1 MSLKSSNK
9 SFWIAVAT
17 ALSAAV
23 ASTLCCIA
31 PLIYLLFGVSSTWLI
46 GFGEYDYL
54 RIPMLIIS
62 LCAFAYGFWLL
73 MFSKRIICSKYISR
87 KKLIVLYWVVFI
99 VMLFFLTYPT
109 LLPWIQAE
117 KKIVLK
123 VKEMNCQ
130 LCAYLV
136 NKELR
141 NIDGVISTKASIK
154 DGTVT
159 VVEEPKVTDEQLIN
173 AIHKLNYTA
182 EVVK

>member
-1 MSLKSSNK
+1 MKKLC
-9 SFWIAVAT
+9 T
-17 ALSAAV
+17 AL
-23 ASTLCCIA
+23 
-31 PLIYLLFGVSSTWLI
+31 LL
-46 GFGEYDYL
+46 
-54 RIPMLIIS
+54 S
-62 LCAFAYGFWLL
+62 LFSLSFAYAEEVAV
-73 MFSKRIICSKYISR
+73 K
-87 KKLIVLYWVVFI
+87 
-99 VMLFFLTYPT
+99 
-109 LLPWIQAE
+109 AE

-159 VVEEPKVTDEQLIN
+159 VVEDPKVTDDQLIN

-182 EVVK
+182 KVVQ